1 MAYPYP
7 QPLQELIQAFSR
19 LPGVGA
25 KAAQRLA
32 FHLLAEGREDARRLA
47 DALLTAVKAVHPC
60 PVCGNYTDAA
70 RCAICEDPQRDRSLL
85 CVVSGVADILS
96 MERSGRYHGL
106 YHVLGGVISPM
117 DGIGP
122 EQLRVADLLQRVRS
136 GGIREVILATDPTME
151 GETTALY
158 LAKKLKPLGV
168 AVSRPAHGM
177 PVGGSLAYTDEATLE
192 QAFRNRRPL

>member
-1 MAYPYP
+1 
-7 QPLQELIQAFSR
+7 
-19 LPGVGA
+19 
-25 KAAQRLA
+25 
-32 FHLLAEGREDARRLA
+32 
-47 DALLTAVKAVHPC
+47 
-60 PVCGNYTDAA
+60 
-70 RCAICEDPQRDRSLL
+70 
-85 CVVSGVADILS
+85 